1 MAHLIFDR
9 TLNIG
14 DLYYLFNFDPT
25 YDVFRVVNYSA
36 YCPQSSLDGGHRAT
50 VEYWSNSDYITFEKI
65 RTELLAMNIIDKN
78 HQIIFQELSPK
89 GPAFPLQSIK
99 NEEHLQ
105 EIRDYVNLKALKN
118 VMTFGQS
125 SKNMFSTPPKY

>member
-1 MAHLIFDR
+1 MMSFELLITAHIVHNL
-9 TLNIG
+9 
-14 DLYYLFNFDPT
+14 
-25 YDVFRVVNYSA
+25 
-36 YCPQSSLDGGHRAT
+36 LDGGHRAT

-89 GPAFPLQSIK
+89 GPAFPLQSVK

-105 EIRDYVNLKALKN
+105 EIRDYVNSKALKN